1 MTVDTSTPVIDV
13 RNPADGSLVG
23 SVRELD
29 ATAVNAAAAELRMA
43 QVAWAELGG
52 DGRARWMR
60 RWRDWI
66 LGHADE
72 LIDVLVSET
81 GKVRND
87 AALEVMASCEF
98 ISYYADNAAR
108 FTADEN
114 VKPVGPMTLPKKLT
128 KVYSPYPVVG
138 LITPWNF
145 PIALFLMDAAPALA
159 AGCTVLSKSSE
170 ETPLACGR
178 MIEGWH
184 EIGAPAVIADVTGRG
199 ETGATVVDAADYVQF
214 TGSTPTGRRIGVRC
228 AELLKPYSLELGGKD
243 PAIVLAD
250 ADLDRAV
257 NGIAWGG
264 LFNSG
269 QVCISV
275 ERVYVEAPVYDEF
288 VERLAA
294 KVTGLSQGV
303 AKGNDVGAMVTA
315 NQVDIAD
322 RHVQEAV
329 AAGARALTGGSRG
342 ATGNFFAPTVLVDV
356 DHSMS
361 CMSEETFGPTIP
373 VMKVTD
379 EDEAVRMAN
388 DSPYGL
394 SASVWTRDVD
404 RGRRVAGRLEAGAVN
419 INDVFTNLF
428 AAGLPHNGWKESGVG
443 ARLGGPYAVHKYCKV
458 QAVTAPRIPTMSNE
472 LPWYPYSTGRTKVAN
487 FVLRAVSGRGLRQRL
502 GLGRKAAD
510 R

>member
-1 MTVDTSTPVIDV
+1 MTVDTSSATIDV
-13 RNPADGSLVG
+13 RNPADGSVVG
-23 SVRELD
+23 TVPDLD

-43 QVAWAELGG
+43 QIGWERLGP

-60 RWRDWI
+60 KWRDWI
-66 LGHADE
+66 LAHSEE
-72 LIDVLVSET
+72 LIDLLVSET

-87 AALEVMASCEF
+87 ASLEVMASCEF

-108 FTADEN
+108 FMADEK
-114 VKPVGPMTLPKKLT
+114 VKPVGPMSLPKKLT
-128 KVYSPYPVVG
+128 KVYSPHPVVG

-145 PIALFLMDAAPALA
+145 PITLFLMDAAPALA
-159 AGCTVLSKSSE
+159 AGCTILSKSSE

-178 MIEGWH
+178 LIEGWH
-184 EIGAPAVIADVTGRG
+184 EIGAPAVLAAVTGAG
-199 ETGATVVDAADYVQF
+199 ATGAAVVDAADFVQF
-214 TGSTPTGRRIGVRC
+214 TGSTATGRRIGVRC

-275 ERVYVEAPVYDEF
+275 ERVYVEEPVYDDF
-288 VERLAA
+288 VEKLTQ
-294 KVTGLSQGV
+294 KVAGLSQGV
-303 AKGNDVGAMVTA
+303 AKGNDVGAMVTS

-322 RHVQEAV
+322 RHVREAIQ
-329 AAGARALTGGSRG
+329 AGARALTGGERG
-342 ATGNFFAPTVLVDV
+342 STGNFFAPTVLVDV

-361 CMSEETFGPTIP
+361 CMTEETFGPTIP
-373 VMKVTD
+373 VMKVSD
-379 EDEAVRMAN
+379 ADEAVRMAN

-394 SASVWTRDVD
+394 SASVWTRDLD
-404 RGRRVAGRLEAGAVN
+404 HGQEIARLLDAGAVN
-419 INDVFTNLF
+419 INDVFSNLF

-443 ARLGGPYAVHKYCKV
+443 ARLGGAYGMHKYCKV

-472 LPWYPYSTGRTKVAN
+472 LPWYPYNARRTAIGNV
-487 FVLRAVSGRGLRQRL
+487 VLRAVSGRGLRQRL
-502 GLGRKAAD
+502 GLGRKGAE
-510 R
+510 

>member
-1 MTVDTSTPVIDV
+1 MSVDTAPAVLEV

-23 SVRELD
+23 TVPVTD

-43 QVAWAELGG
+43 QVGWEKLGP
-52 DGRARWMR
+52 DGRAQWLR

-66 LGHADE
+66 LSHSDE
-72 LIDVLVSET
+72 LIDVLISET

-98 ISYYADNAAR
+98 ISYYADHAAEYM
-108 FTADEN
+108 ADEK
-114 VKPVGPMTLPKKLT
+114 VKPTGPLSMPKKLT
-128 KVYSPYPVVG
+128 KVFSPHPVVG

-145 PIALFLMDAAPALA
+145 PITLFLMDAAPALA
-159 AGCTVLSKSSE
+159 AGCALLSKSSE

-184 EIGAPAVIADVTGRG
+184 EIGAPAVIANVTGLG
-199 ETGATVVDAADYVQF
+199 ETGAAVVDAADYVQF
-214 TGSTPTGRRIGVRC
+214 TGSTATGRKIGVRC

-250 ADLDRAV
+250 ADLDRTV

-269 QVCISV
+269 QVCISI
-275 ERVYVEAPVYDEF
+275 ERVYVEEPIYDEF
-288 VERLAA
+288 VERLTA
-294 KVTGLSQGV
+294 KVQGLSQGV

-315 NQVDIAD
+315 NQVAIAE
-322 RHVQEAV
+322 RHVNEAV
-329 AAGARALTGGSRG
+329 AAGARVLTGGKRG
-342 ATGNFFAPTVLVDV
+342 AKGNFFAPTVLVDV
-356 DHSMS
+356 DHSMT
-361 CMSEETFGPTIP
+361 CITEETFGPTIP
-373 VMKVTD
+373 VMKVAD

-394 SASVWTRDVD
+394 SATVWTGDVA
-404 RGRRVAGRLEAGAVN
+404 RGQQVARRLDAGAVN
-419 INDVFTNLF
+419 INDAFSNLF

-443 ARLGGPYAVHKYCKV
+443 ARLGGKYGMHKYCKV
-458 QAVTAPRIPTMSNE
+458 QAVTAPRIPTMANE
-472 LPWYPYSTGRTKVAN
+472 LAWYPYSNRRTAIAN
-487 FVLRAVSGRGLRQRL
+487 VVLRAVSGRGLKQRL
-502 GLGRKAAD
+502 GLGRKSSS
-510 R
+510 